1 MKIST
6 LLKREPFAEIF
17 EKTLTSFLSSWI
29 GTTHKVIWEKRIGYG
44 QNLRSQQ
51 KWYCNPLINSVFVK
65 GVNKDVFEPING
77 EYTANPTKPWRSMI
91 QKIYVTLSQ
100 SKLTSLILSKYVVK
114 ISPHVPFAENKL
126 IIGGNT
132 KLRLLDVA
140 EKKVFVLLKDGF
152 DKSYIERDFYVRKN
166 FPYLP
171 IPKIIDSGSDGT
183 WFCEELVSGVPP
195 NRLDR
200 AYKEEKLLQAVNC
213 IHQMLI
219 ETKRDVILSKY
230 IEALTRRIYEG
241 ISQIQHM
248 KKDVKSDL
256 KDITLKLV
264 SLLHGYED
272 HVFTVAYCHG
282 DFHQGNVLANK
293 DSFWILDWE
302 YSGEKQIGYDLLVL
316 LIESR
321 IEKGFAERFLKIV
334 KNQFDNLQNSLIDN
348 WPELDR
354 ENGSIKKVNL
364 VVFLLED
371 LLFHLNESKN
381 DLFFSNS
388 EILKLRRDELK
399 KIVDNLS

>member
-272 HVFTVAYCHG
+272 QVFTVAYCHG

>member
-77 EYTANPTKPWRSMI
+77 EDTANPTKPWRSMI

-272 HVFTVAYCHG
+272 QVFTVAYCHG

>member
-6 LLKREPFAEIF
+6 LLKREPFAKIF
-17 EKTLTSFLSSWI
+17 EKTIASFLSSWI
-29 GTTHKVIWEKRIGYG
+29 GTTHKVVWENRIGYRK
-44 QNLRSQQ
+44 NLRSQQ

-77 EYTANPTKPWRSMI
+77 EYIANPTKPWRSMI

-132 KLRLLDVA
+132 KLRLLDVV

-152 DKSYIERDFYVRKN
+152 DKSYIERDFYVRTN

-171 IPKIIDSGSDGT
+171 IPKIIESGNDGT

-195 NRLDR
+195 NRLDQ
-200 AYKEEKLLQAVNC
+200 ANEEKKLLQAVNC

-219 ETKRDVILSKY
+219 ETKRDVILSEY
-230 IEALTRRIYEG
+230 IDALAHYINEG

-248 KKDVKSDL
+248 NKDVKSDL
-256 KDITLKLV
+256 KAITSKLV
-264 SLLHGYED
+264 SLLYEYKD
-272 HVFTVAYCHG
+272 QAFTVAYCHG
-282 DFHQGNVLANK
+282 DFHQGNVLANR
-293 DSFWILDWE
+293 DNFWILDWE
-302 YSGEKQIGYDLLVL
+302 YSGEKQIGYDLLIL

-334 KNQFDNLQNSLIDN
+334 NNQFDNLQKSLIDN
-348 WPELDR
+348 WPELDW
-354 ENGSIKKVNL
+354 ENGSSKKVNL

-381 DLFFSNS
+381 DLFFNNI

>member
-77 EYTANPTKPWRSMI
+77 EYTANPTKPWRSTI

-100 SKLTSLILSKYVVK
+100 SKLTSLILSKYVVT

-200 AYKEEKLLQAVNC
+200 ASEEKKLLQAVNC

-219 ETKRDVILSKY
+219 ETKRDVILSEY
-230 IEALTRRIYEG
+230 IEALAQYIYEG

-248 KKDVKSDL
+248 NKDVKSDL
-256 KDITLKLV
+256 KAITSKLV
-264 SLLHGYED
+264 SLLHGYQD
-272 HVFTVAYCHG
+272 QVFTVAY
-282 DFHQGNVLANK
+282 
-293 DSFWILDWE
+293 
-302 YSGEKQIGYDLLVL
+302 
-316 LIESR
+316 
-321 IEKGFAERFLKIV
+321 
-334 KNQFDNLQNSLIDN
+334 
-348 WPELDR
+348 
-354 ENGSIKKVNL
+354 
-364 VVFLLED
+364 
-371 LLFHLNESKN
+371 
-381 DLFFSNS
+381 
-388 EILKLRRDELK
+388 
-399 KIVDNLS
+399 